1 MNDAGNFRR
10 GGIVRGFLRSAKKWF
25 RKRTRVDIKRDGAQI
40 DAYGRAHLAEEL
52 RADGR
57 RDGLHLDG
65 YGAAKYCHF
74 CWFYALGFLFWHPL
88 LVRIWSGISSRSGQI
103 YSRSDDLMPDVGG
116 VRIWSGIS
124 SRSGS
129 E

>member
-1 MNDAGNFRR
+1 MD
-10 GGIVRGFLRSAKKWF
+10 L
-25 RKRTRVDIKRDGAQI
+25 KRDGAQI
-40 DAYGRAHLAEEL
+40 NAYRQAHLAEEL

-57 RDGLHLDG
+57 RDGHHLNG

-74 CWFYALGFLFWHPL
+74 CWFYALGFLFRRPL
-88 LVRIWSGISSRSGQI
+88 PERIWSGISSRSGQI
-103 YSRSDDLMPDVGG
+103 YSRSDDLMSDVGG

-129 E
+129 D

>member
-1 MNDAGNFRR
+1 M
-10 GGIVRGFLRSAKKWF
+10 
-25 RKRTRVDIKRDGAQI
+25 DIKRDGAHI
-40 DAYGRAHLAEEL
+40 DAYGQAHLAEEL

-74 CWFYALGFLFWHPL
+74 CWFYALGFIFRRPL
-88 LVRIWSGISSRSGQI
+88 PERIWSGISSRSGQI
-103 YSRSDDLMPDVGG
+103 YSRSDDLMSDVGG